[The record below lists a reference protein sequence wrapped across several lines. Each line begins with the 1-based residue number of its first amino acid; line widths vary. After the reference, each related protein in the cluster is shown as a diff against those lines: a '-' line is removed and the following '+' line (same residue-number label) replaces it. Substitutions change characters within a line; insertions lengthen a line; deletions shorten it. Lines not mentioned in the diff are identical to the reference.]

1 QAQQFRPRW
10 VAVRN
15 PDLAVKFESTPL
27 PPETEL
33 LTGDEGIAELVTQPE
48 VDVVVSAIVG
58 AAGLTGTMRALEA
71 GKTVALANKETLVL
85 GGPHVMKVAAARG
98 ATILPVDSEH
108 SAIFQALQCGKP
120 GEVRRL
126 VLTGSG
132 GPFRGMRRAELEKV
146 TPEQALKHPTWNM

>member
-1 QAQQFRPRW
+1 
-10 VAVRN
+10 
-15 PDLAVKFESTPL
+15 
-27 PPETEL
+27 
-33 LTGDEGIAELVTQPE
+33 E

-146 TPEQALKHPTWNM
+146 TPEQALKHPTWNMGAKITVDSATLMNKSLEVIEARWLFGIDPERIRVLIH